1 MIVRTKPIDA
11 FQANRGVGEGRA
23 FGAAGD
29 DANGLSHSRT
39 LDYRLGSLIGF
50 ENKVADRFRAG
61 REETYLGMTRVQSED
76 VVRRTTA
83 FKTASPLGRGR
94 EVYAQK

>member
-11 FQANRGVGEGRA
+11 FQANRGVAEGRT

-39 LDYRLGSLIGF
+39 LDYRLGLQI
-50 ENKVADRFRAG
+50 V
-61 REETYLGMTRVQSED
+61 LGLD
-76 VVRRTTA
+76 VRRHI
-83 FKTASPLGRGR
+83 S
-94 EVYAQK
+94 E